1 MKNKRII
8 SEQSNPQTIDMTQS
22 VKLNCFDTYK
32 TWFDIDT
39 DKQPKKT
46 KSGKIVVTGKN
57 KKGES
62 VFFFDNG
69 IVKNNVTGLQKHWK
83 CESTDLMNQ
92 SKTTNSDLLT
102 TFGLT
107 ANDTAKAKQI
117 TGILQGLVDKGAVS
131 EIFVKWNDLLKNVFR
146 DSTLLTLNPENN
158 AVPMDK
164 EDLSLKFGTDMKDTL
179 QRKYGWNNVSLYL
192 PTGAVSQSTNVEV
205 KLDPL
210 TCYQVLSTY
219 IQSSFQYQYQNINPR
234 KDRLEMQGKINRCNG
249 GGMYNDF
256 KGYPDGKLTVTNSD
270 GTQTQTDLLS
280 TPSGKNP
287 FIGGVWTRILR
298 GVKSPIEFVKKLL
311 NGEMTDY
318 ITDRNPYVFSIGGI
332 QKESKDDS
340 LKSLIR
346 ENLIELSNEKKK
358 SIISESKIIK
368 TRGDILVEN
377 RIIKTKKQQE
387 IFFNEI
393 LSEAIY
399 LNSQGFDRDLI
410 NEGFWD
416 TITGFF
422 TNHGTDSI
430 AGTFKEFLVKN
441 IITWFGG
448 DPNSWLSTA
457 VETAIGNINISDY
470 GKLTDCDFLTKQI
483 AKSISETAVSKIQH
497 DKGLTGG
504 IWDTVRNGLVDALDE
519 TTFAQKIEGYLVKT
533 ICPRLNG
540 IKTKLEDKAQDMKTK
555 ALTA

>member
-1 MKNKRII
+1 MKNKKII

-22 VKLNCFDTYK
+22 VKLNCFDAYK
-32 TWFDIDT
+32 VWFDIDP

-57 KKGES
+57 KKGET

-69 IVKNNVTGLQKHWK
+69 IVKNIVTNLTKHWK
-83 CESTDLMNQ
+83 CDATDSMNQ
-92 SKTTNSDLLT
+92 SQTKNSDVLK

-131 EIFVKWNDLLKNVFR
+131 DIFVKWNDLLTNVFR
-146 DSTLLTLNPENN
+146 DSTLLKLNSDNN
-158 AVPMDK
+158 ALPMNK
-164 EDLSLKFGTDMKDTL
+164 EDLQLKFGTDMKDKL
-179 QRKYGWNNVSLYL
+179 QQQYGWNNVSLYL
-192 PTGAVSQSTNVEV
+192 PTGNVSQATNVEI
-205 KLDPL
+205 KLDQA
-210 TCYQVLSTY
+210 TCNQVLSTY
-219 IQSSFQYQYQNINPR
+219 IQSAFQYQYQNITPR
-234 KDRLEMQGKINRCNG
+234 TDRLQIQGQINRCYG

-287 FIGGVWTRILR
+287 FIGGIWTRILR
-298 GVKSPIEFVKKLL
+298 GVKSPFEFVKKLL

-332 QKESKDDS
+332 QKESKDKA

-346 ENLIELSNEKKK
+346 ENLLELSNEKKK
-358 SIISESKIIK
+358 NSISESKIIK
-368 TRGDILVEN
+368 TRGNILIEGRIVE
-377 RIIKTKKQQE
+377 TKEQQE
-387 IFFNEI
+387 RFFNEI

-422 TNHGTDSI
+422 SNHGTDSI
-430 AGTFKEFLVKN
+430 AGTFKEFLTKGV
-441 IITWFGG
+441 ISWFGG

-457 VETAIGNINISDY
+457 VETAVGNINISDY
-470 GKLTDCDFLTKQI
+470 GRLTECDFLTKEI
-483 AKSISETAVSKIQH
+483 AKTISETAISKIQH
-497 DKGLTGG
+497 DKGMTGG
-504 IWDTVRNGLVDALDE
+504 IWDTIRNGLVDALDE
-519 TTFAQKIEGYLVKT
+519 STFAQKIEGYLVKT
-533 ICPRLNG
+533 ICPKLNG
-540 IKTKLEDKAQDMKTK
+540 LKTKLEDKAQDMKTK
-555 ALTA
+555 ALAA